1 MEINPQNK
9 RGSALI
15 LVLWIIGMLSMIT
28 LSFVFDAHLEGKIV
42 SYSRKQLKCEVLAS
56 SGIELAKSYLNRSR
70 EVTGN
75 ESDDDIE
82 NDPQYREADELRQG
96 RSVTISREMTTSD
109 GEYAG
114 TITVSIEPEESL
126 RNLNKLTEEDWER
139 IFELEGI
146 PEDYWPD
153 LIDSYF
159 DWTDDDD
166 EPRENGAETDDY
178 YSTLTPP
185 YSAANAPFQT
195 VEELAR
201 VKGFTSAILNGGILN
216 PEAPP
221 ESQIVISNGISR
233 LFTTYGSGKVN
244 INALGNDSL
253 GQTILQ
259 TLPGVD
265 DIGAGAIIEEREN
278 SSYTDSDEDERSF
291 RSVDNARTRL
301 NDYVEDN
308 EFFNNISTGSEIF
321 NITSVGQ
328 YDQVTKKVS
337 AVVYVK
343 GDIWR
348 ILEWRE
354 EP

>member
-1 MEINPQNK
+1 MGISADNK
-9 RGSALI
+9 KGSALI

-42 SYSRKQLKCEVLAS
+42 SFSRKQLKCEVLAN
-56 SGIELAKSYLNRSR
+56 SGIELAKSYLHRSR
-70 EVTGN
+70 LVTGN
-75 ESDDDIE
+75 ESDDDKL
-82 NDPQYREADELRQG
+82 NDPQYKEADELRQG
-96 RSVTISREMTTSD
+96 RTVTITREMTTSE

-114 TITVSIEPEESL
+114 TITVSIKPEESL

-139 IFELEGI
+139 ILELEGI
-146 PEDYWPD
+146 PEDYWPE

-159 DWTDDDD
+159 DWTDKDD
-166 EPRENGAETDDY
+166 EPRENGAETEDY
-178 YSTLTPP
+178 YSTLTPS

-201 VKGFTSAILNGGILN
+201 VKGFTSAILSGGILN
-216 PEAPP
+216 PSDPP

-244 INALGNDSL
+244 INALGNNEL
-253 GQTILQ
+253 GQRILQ

-278 SSYTDSDEDERSF
+278 SSYTESDEEDRSF
-291 RSVDNARTRL
+291 SNVDNARTRL
-301 NDYVEDN
+301 NDYVEDK
-308 EFFNNISTGSEIF
+308 EFFNNISTSSQIF

-328 YDQVTKKVS
+328 YDKVTKKVS
-337 AVVYVK
+337 AIVYVK

-354 EP
+354 EQ

>member
-1 MEINPQNK
+1 MVSSENNK

-28 LSFVFDAHLEGKIV
+28 LSFVFEAHLEGKIV
-42 SYSRKQLKCEVLAS
+42 SYSRKQLKCEALAT
-56 SGIELAKSYLNRSR
+56 SGIELAKSYLSRSR
-70 EVTGN
+70 EVTGD
-75 ESDDDIE
+75 ESDEDIE
-82 NDPQYREADELRQG
+82 YDWRYKEADELRQG
-96 RSVTISREMTTSD
+96 RSVKITKEMTTSD

-114 TITVSIEPEESL
+114 TISVSIEPEESK

-139 IFELEGI
+139 IFEIEGI

-159 DWTDDDD
+159 DWID
-166 EPRENGAETDDY
+166 EDEIPRENGAETDDY

-185 YSAANAPFQT
+185 YSASNAPFQT
-195 VEELAR
+195 VNELAR

-216 PEAPP
+216 PEDPP
-221 ESQIVISNGISR
+221 ESHIIISNGISR
-233 LFTTYGSGKVN
+233 LFTTYGSGKIN
-244 INALGNDSL
+244 INAIDSTLGT
-253 GQTILQ
+253 TILQ

-265 DIGAGAIIEEREN
+265 DIGAGAILEEREN
-278 SSYTDSDEDERSF
+278 SSYTDTDENERSF
-291 RSVDNARTRL
+291 RDVNNARTRL

-308 EFFNNISTGSEIF
+308 EFYNNISTSSEIF

-328 YDQVTKKVS
+328 FDRVTKKVT
-337 AVVYVK
+337 AVVYIK